1 MRYQQIQSRI
11 WHDDK
16 FISLTPLQQR
26 LFFYILTC
34 PHGNLIGLFVL
45 KTGYACED
53 LKSFGKD
60 FAKDLRSLC
69 EKGLISYDNQFHV
82 VWIKNFLKYN
92 PLTNPNQKKAAIRHL
107 LDLPKSYL
115 IQEFMKYTEGLTEG
129 LTKDLPKDFAKDLR
143 SPFYTDTGPGPD
155 TGPEKE
161 KEEKEEKEEKGVS
174 LVSEIISILN
184 SVCKTHYK
192 PDSKKSTE
200 LIKARIK
207 EGFTVEDFRTVIE
220 KKHAEWSQDE
230 KMSAFLRPET
240 LFGNKFEG
248 YLNQITAKKKSITD
262 IFREIDKEERDDEA
276 RDTKDII
283 IPTYSISPDG

>member
-1 MRYQQIQSRI
+1 MRSQQIQSRI

-60 FAKDLRSLC
+60 FAKDLRSLF
-69 EKGLISYDNQFHV
+69 D
-82 VWIKNFLKYN
+82 
-92 PLTNPNQKKAAIRHL
+92 
-107 LDLPKSYL
+107 
-115 IQEFMKYTEGLTEG
+115 
-129 LTKDLPKDFAKDLR
+129 
-143 SPFYTDTGPGPD
+143 TDTGPGPD